1 MNVGFTVFARHA
13 EAEFRV
19 RDHGQQDRPP
29 LVTQAAAAGVRAV
42 RAVRAVLMGRLYY
55 RAELRVG
62 LDLAVIEHDNRVS
75 NHEEESDAAL
85 ALAVYLRRGLE
96 GLEHLEGDFALLI
109 FDEGARR
116 LVAMRDPMG
125 GYPIFYTARGN
136 DGVAAGTHMGPLLDA
151 QATRT
156 LNQEY
161 LADYL
166 VSPGLPLE
174 ETPVARTAYQGVQ
187 RVLPGCIAVF
197 DLSCGKVEQRRYW
210 DWLQRRVD
218 PGTDNVAELGE
229 QFLDRLRAAVSERL
243 RGGTAAHVSGGMDST
258 AVALIARDCLQ
269 GREPLHALSLVYD
282 RLPYLARERPYVE
295 SALGQR
301 GLAPHRINGDDIL
314 DFGCCDT
321 APAHDEPCPGLMRL
335 GVADQALTDAAA
347 GAGVATIMTGL
358 GADDIFGP
366 LPFHLT
372 ELLRGG
378 RLWAAWSEASR
389 WARAW
394 NCNVWDLLGPYGL
407 NNLLP
412 AWTRMGVGNWWRG
425 GYARWGRNTE
435 WTVAPWIRPDF
446 ARRMGLRERSL
457 ANLRRSYYACQP
469 VRLSMALSSI
479 GMYQDTFSRMHLA
492 APHGIV
498 LTHPFLDPRV
508 FSLGLGALTR
518 VRPEPGAQKP
528 VLAAAMRGILP
539 ECILNRP
546 SKGNFNE
553 AYYMGLS
560 RNLPR
565 LEALVEQAPVD
576 DLGFLDK
583 TSLLDCLQ
591 RAALGNAGDAGA
603 LMHLTGTLSLLLWLT
618 QERHGPSI
626 AARSIGQQER
636 VEAA

>member
-1 MNVGFTVFARHA
+1 MTVGFTVSARHA

-42 RAVRAVLMGRLYY
+42 LMGRLYY

-62 LDLAVIEHDNRVS
+62 LDLAVLRHDNRVG
-75 NHEEESDAAL
+75 NREDENDAAL
-85 ALAVYLRRGLE
+85 ALAIYLARGLE
-96 GLEHLEGDFALLI
+96 GLERLEGDFALVI
-109 FDEGARR
+109 WDEGARR

-125 GYPIFYTARGN
+125 GYPIFYTVGRNGA
-136 DGVAAGTHMGPLLDA
+136 VAAGTRMGPLLDA

-166 VSPGLPLE
+166 VSPGAPLE
-174 ETPVARTAYQGVQ
+174 ETPEARTAYQGIQ

-197 DLSCGKVEQRRYW
+197 DLASGKVAQRCYW

-218 PGTDNVAELGE
+218 PGTDNVAELGG
-229 QFLDRLRAAVSERL
+229 QFLDRLRAAVGERI
-243 RGGTAAHVSGGMDST
+243 RGRTAAHVSGGMDST

-269 GREPLHALSLVYD
+269 GREPLHALSLVFD
-282 RLPYLARERPYVE
+282 GLPYLARERPYVE
-295 SALGQR
+295 SALGQG
-301 GLAPHRINGDDIL
+301 GLVPHRINGDEVL
-314 DFGCCDT
+314 DFDGCDM
-321 APAHDEPCPGLMRL
+321 ALAHDEPCPGLMRL
-335 GVADQALTDAAA
+335 CASDQAVTAAA
-347 GAGVATIMTGL
+347 ARAGVATIMTGL
-358 GADDIFGP
+358 GADDIFGQQ
-366 LPFHLT
+366 PFHLT

-389 WARAW
+389 WADAW
-394 NCNVWDLLGPYGL
+394 DCNVWSMLGPFGL
-407 NNLLP
+407 ANLLP
-412 AWTRMGVGNWWRG
+412 AWSRMGVANWWRG

-435 WTVAPWIRPDF
+435 WTIAPWVRPDF
-446 ARRMGLRERSL
+446 ARRMNLRERSL
-457 ANLRRSYYACQP
+457 ANLRRTYYACRP
-469 VRLSMALSSI
+469 VRLSMALASI
-479 GMYQDTFSRMHLA
+479 GMYQDGFSRLHLA

-518 VRPEPGAQKP
+518 ARPEPRTQKP

-539 ECILNRP
+539 ECILNRER
-546 SKGNFNE
+546 KGHFNE
-553 AYYMGLS
+553 AYYAGLS

-565 LEALVEQAPVD
+565 LEALVERAPVD

-583 TSLLDCLQ
+583 GSLLDCLQ

-603 LMHLTGTLSLLLWLT
+603 LMHLNGTLSLLLWLT
-618 QERHGPSI
+618 LQQRERREHCQPSPVRQGHAD
-626 AARSIGQQER
+626 AASM
-636 VEAA
+636 AA

>member
-1 MNVGFTVFARHA
+1 MNVGFTVFARPA

-19 RDHGQQDRPP
+19 RDHGQQGRPP
-29 LVTQAAAAGVRAV
+29 LVTQAAAVGV

-55 RAELRVG
+55 RAELRVA
-62 LDLAVIEHDNRVS
+62 LNLAALRLGDPEA
-75 NHEEESDAAL
+75 ESDAAL
-85 ALAVYLRRGLE
+85 ALAVYLQRGLE
-96 GLEHLEGDFALLI
+96 GLEHLEGDFALMI

-125 GYPIFYTARGN
+125 GYPIFYTVRPNNA
-136 DGVAAGTHMGPLLDA
+136 VAAGTRMGTLLDE

-166 VSPGLPLE
+166 VSPGVPLE
-174 ETPVARTAYQGVQ
+174 DTPNARTAYQGVE

-197 DLSCGKVEQRRYW
+197 DLASGKVEQHRYW

-218 PGTDNVAELGE
+218 PGTDKVAELGE
-229 QFLDRLRAAVSERL
+229 QFLDRLRAAVRERI
-243 RGGTAAHVSGGMDST
+243 RGRTAAHVSGGMDST

-269 GREPLHALSLVYD
+269 GRESLHALSLVFE
-282 RLPYLARERPYVE
+282 RLPYLARERTYVE
-295 SALGQR
+295 SALDQHGVT
-301 GLAPHRINGDDIL
+301 PHRINGDEAL
-314 DFGCCDT
+314 EFGCCDT

-335 GVADQALTDAAA
+335 GLSDQALDDAAA
-347 GAGVATIMTGL
+347 GAGVATVMTGL
-358 GADDIFGP
+358 GADDIFAQHP
-366 LPFHLT
+366 VHLT

-389 WARAW
+389 WADAW
-394 NCNVWDLLGPYGL
+394 NCNVWDMLGPFGL
-407 NNLLP
+407 ANLLP
-412 AWTRMGVGNWWRG
+412 AWSRMGAGNWLRG
-425 GYARWGRNTE
+425 GYARWGGNSE
-435 WTVAPWIRPDF
+435 WTIAPWIRPDF

-457 ANLRRSYYACQP
+457 ANLRRTYHACRP
-469 VRLSMALSSI
+469 VRLSMALDSI
-479 GMYQDTFSRMHLA
+479 RMYQDGFSRLHLA
-492 APHGIV
+492 APRGIV

-518 VRPEPGAQKP
+518 ARPEPGTQKP

-539 ECILNRP
+539 ECILNREV
-546 SKGNFNE
+546 KGHFNE
-553 AYYMGLS
+553 SYYTGLS

-583 TSLLDCLQ
+583 RSLLDCLQ

-603 LMHLTGTLSLLLWLT
+603 LLHLNGTLSLLLWLT
-618 QERHGPSI
+618 QQRSGALMAAGPAGQWERAD
-626 AARSIGQQER
+626 AA
-636 VEAA
+636 A